1 MVLGQ
6 ICHILTGG
14 CVVVVVVVS
23 VVVTQTLSIVCIANA
38 TTNNANNFDKIFKF

>member
-14 CVVVVVVVS
+14 C